1 MSRAWRALFVCVC
14 VHTGLTFLW
23 EFFALY
29 LYVCVG
35 YLRVCLC
42 YPRMCVCYLRMCA
55 CYLRECVCVC
65 VCVCYLSVC
74 EGHLSDQESS
84 VALLCVARDREA
96 PVGGAVPRVGPVL
109 VAFHLHDRWNHR

>member
-1 MSRAWRALFVCVC
+1 MLPGNVCV
-14 VHTGLTFLW
+14 LP
-23 EFFALY
+23 ES
-29 LYVCVG
+29 VCV
-35 YLRVCLC
+35 LPERV
-42 YPRMCVCYLRMCA
+42 
-55 CYLRECVCVC
+55 CVCVC